1 MCKKKQDNNWPVPA
15 HMNDENWLK
24 TMESWKGTWRDDYR
38 IMNQEMYLKDRE
50 LIYMK
55 FNPSICFE
63 DYRQCEFCGDIFD
76 EDPDN
81 LLNAY
86 REPVSRTWICEECYN
101 DFKPYF
107 NWTVKPDP
115 SSNS

>member
-63 DYRQCEFCGDIFD
+63 DYRQCEFCGDIFY

-81 LLNAY
+81 LLNT
-86 REPVSRTWICEECYN
+86 ESR
-101 DFKPYF
+101 FLVRGF
-107 NWTVKPDP
+107 VK
-115 SSNS
+115 SVTMISNLILIGR